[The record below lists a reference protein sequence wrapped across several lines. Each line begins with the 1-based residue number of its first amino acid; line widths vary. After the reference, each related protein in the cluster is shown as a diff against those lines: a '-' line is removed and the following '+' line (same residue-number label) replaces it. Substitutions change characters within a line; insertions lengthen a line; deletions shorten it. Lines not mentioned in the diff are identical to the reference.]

1 MYYGY
6 WMGKLNGSAIF
17 HREKWVNALF
27 RVFSG
32 TKTDKRVD
40 VTTYD
45 LEWPHFFYI
54 VFDENE
60 HANNTF
66 FQSHFPHIQKKNETL
81 NVLSINLIE
90 LN

>member
-1 MYYGY
+1 M
-6 WMGKLNGSAIF
+6 AAF
-17 HREKWVNALF
+17 
-27 RVFSG
+27 
-32 TKTDKRVD
+32 
-40 VTTYD
+40 
-45 LEWPHFFYI
+45 FFYI